1 MSEHSYTYQ
10 EAIAELDSRN
20 RALRRKDRRYG
31 LVSYDSFDSEGL
43 LGEEMIPDK
52 ESASVEDSIEQKEER
67 AAMLLSLR
75 TSLTL
80 LPEVEYLLV
89 KKIFLDGMSQREF
102 SRKSGIPQ
110 KTLQNRL
117 QRILQKLRCFTKVGN
132 SFGSPP

>member
-1 MSEHSYTYQ
+1 MSEQITTYQ

-52 ESASVEDSIEQKEER
+52 DSAPVEDSIEQKEEK
-67 AAMLLSLR
+67 AAMILALR
-75 TSLTL
+75 TALAL
-80 LPEVEYLLV
+80 LPDQEYLLV

-117 QRILQKLRCFTKVGN
+117 QRILLKLRCFTKVGN